1 MYSIGIDAH
10 RKYSQISVMNKE
22 GKIIKRLN
30 VNNDMRSIKEALEP
44 YAHNGSKAVLE
55 SSWNW
60 GLLYDMFSDCI
71 DEVKVAHPLKVKT
84 IAEAKIKTDK
94 ISADIL
100 AHLLRADLIPECYV
114 RDRENQRI
122 QQVLRQKMFMVR
134 LQTMVKNKIH
144 NLIDRQELARKE
156 AQSYTDL
163 FGTKGMQFLRSVE
176 LPVLERKLLDGQ
188 LELLEELRTRIK
200 SIDSSMKLKKGSNS
214 AKVATARR
222 LLKIVYQVWKENRF
236 YKKQSL
242 RTALVAC

>member
-1 MYSIGIDAH
+1 
-10 RKYSQISVMNKE
+10 
-22 GKIIKRLN
+22 
-30 VNNDMRSIKEALEP
+30 
-44 YAHNGSKAVLE
+44 
-55 SSWNW
+55 
-60 GLLYDMFSDCI
+60 
-71 DEVKVAHPLKVKT
+71 
-84 IAEAKIKTDK
+84 
-94 ISADIL
+94 
-100 AHLLRADLIPECYV
+100 
-114 RDRENQRI
+114 
-122 QQVLRQKMFMVR
+122 
-134 LQTMVKNKIH
+134 MVKNKIH